1 MEEIAA
7 ARPRDALAFSLLDN
21 HVRLAILDSL
31 YERTVEPGPL
41 ASDAAYSAVK
51 SDVGVEDSGRFSYHL
66 DKLTDWFVTKTDDGY
81 RLAEPGRKVV
91 RLRRTRTL
99 AADPAVEAEPVDA
112 ACYRCEGDVEASY
125 DAGYLLV
132 RCREC
137 EGLVDHP
144 LVPEGTL
151 SALAY
156 PPSGV
161 SEVGI
166 PTAFERS
173 HRRLAHY
180 FRAMGDGF
188 CPNCGRDVTVTF
200 PPDDETRPG
209 TAVGFSHVRY
219 DGLVRLS
226 CGFCGQRRLAHPL
239 SATDDQEP
247 MAAFF
252 GDRGLEPGWDRMAA
266 AMSWPVSSRDGRLAY
281 ETPDGTRFVVDD
293 DLTVTRE

>member
-112 ACYRCEGDVEASY
+112 ECYRCEGDVEASY

-166 PTAFERS
+166 STAFERS

-200 PPDDETRPG
+200 PPTTRHDPARRSDSLTCATTAWSGCRVASVASGGSPTRSRRPTTRNRWRRSSGIAASSPAG
-209 TAVGFSHVRY
+209 TAWP
-219 DGLVRLS
+219 
-226 CGFCGQRRLAHPL
+226 RRC
-239 SATDDQEP
+239 
-247 MAAFF
+247 
-252 GDRGLEPGWDRMAA
+252 RGR
-266 AMSWPVSSRDGRLAY
+266 
-281 ETPDGTRFVVDD
+281 
-293 DLTVTRE
+293 